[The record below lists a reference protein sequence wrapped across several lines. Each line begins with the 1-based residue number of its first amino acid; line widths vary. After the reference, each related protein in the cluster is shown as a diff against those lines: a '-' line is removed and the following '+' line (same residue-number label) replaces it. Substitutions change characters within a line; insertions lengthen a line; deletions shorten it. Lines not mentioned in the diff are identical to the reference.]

1 MEGLLKVEYGTVFW
15 ATVSFLIVLFIL
27 KKFAWGPI
35 VKSLEERTQSIEN
48 ALNEA
53 ERVRKEIAN
62 LKAGNEDLLRQ
73 ARDERD
79 TILLEAKQ
87 VKDNIIS
94 EAREKAQEDADRIMT
109 SARAEIENRKKA
121 AMVELKNY
129 VATLSIDIAET
140 LVKDKLTDA
149 EKQKALNSKLIS
161 EMSSN

>member
-27 KKFAWGPI
+27 RKFAWGPI

-53 ERVRKEIAN
+53 ERVRKEI
-62 LKAGNEDLLRQ
+62 EDLLRQ

-94 EAREKAQEDADRIMT
+94 EAREKAQEDADRIMS
-109 SARAEIENRKKA
+109 SARTEIENRKKA
-121 AMVELKNY
+121 AMTDLKNY

>member
-35 VKSLEERTQSIEN
+35 VKSLDDRSASIEN

-62 LKAGNEDLLRQ
+62 LKAGNEELLRQ

-79 TILLEAKQ
+79 AMLLEAKQ
-87 VKDNIIS
+87 VKDNIIA
-94 EAREKAQEDADRIMT
+94 EAREKAQEDADRIMS
-109 SARAEIENRKKA
+109 SARTEIDNRKKA
-121 AMVELKNY
+121 AMTDLKNY
-129 VATLSIDIAET
+129 VATLSIDIAEM

>member
-15 ATVSFLIVLFIL
+15 ATVSFLAVLFIL
-27 KKFAWGPI
+27 WKFAWGPI
-35 VKSLEERTQSIEN
+35 LRALDERSGNIEK

-53 ERVRKEIAN
+53 ENARLEMAN

-79 TILLEAKQ
+79 NILKEAKQ
-87 VKDNIIS
+87 AKDMIVA
-94 EAREKAQEDADRIMT
+94 EARDKAREEADRMLEA
-109 SARAEIENRKKA
+109 ARIEIDNRKKA

-129 VATLSIDIAET
+129 VANLSIDVAET
-140 LVKDKLTDA
+140 IVKDRLTDG